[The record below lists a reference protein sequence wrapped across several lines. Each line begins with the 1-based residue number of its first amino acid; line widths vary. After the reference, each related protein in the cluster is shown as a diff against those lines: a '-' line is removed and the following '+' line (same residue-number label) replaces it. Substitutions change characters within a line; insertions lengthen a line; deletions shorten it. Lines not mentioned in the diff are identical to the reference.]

1 MTRLYVINGNL
12 QIIDAERLTTN
23 AINAYEIHVDFAE
36 DWSGF
41 TQTAILYQTTKGKRY
56 EIDFVGNVFIVPKT
70 ILQVNLPVYV
80 GISGKSGTTR
90 KTTNFIKLEIAEGAT
105 SEKEEVTFV
114 QTVDTKIN
122 YIRLNENNVF
132 QYSTDGNNWLELK
145 GVAADNE
152 VLINGSVVQ
161 NEDGKPNILTDT
173 DSIAYESVD
182 ESTQKKLTLANSIK
196 KAIESN
202 TNEIAS
208 IKSKSF
214 AKVFSIDDFSQLG
227 TEQKYVMAIKKNEH
241 GLKKP
246 FVDKILLNQTADQNE
261 TTSFQTSVV
270 MQEKTLPTDTIKI
283 YVTIDLSK
291 LTEYSGIIYLRG
303 E

>member
-80 GISGKSGTTR
+80 GISGKNGMTR
-90 KTTNFIKLEIAEGAT
+90 KTTNFIKLEISEGAT

-145 GVAADNE
+145 GVSADNE

-161 NEDGKPNILTDT
+161 NENGKPNI
-173 DSIAYESVD
+173 
-182 ESTQKKLTLANSIK
+182 
-196 KAIESN
+196 
-202 TNEIAS
+202 
-208 IKSKSF
+208 
-214 AKVFSIDDFSQLG
+214 
-227 TEQKYVMAIKKNEH
+227 
-241 GLKKP
+241 
-246 FVDKILLNQTADQNE
+246 
-261 TTSFQTSVV
+261 
-270 MQEKTLPTDTIKI
+270 
-283 YVTIDLSK
+283 
-291 LTEYSGIIYLRG
+291 
-303 E
+303 

>member
-1 MTRLYVINGNL
+1 M
-12 QIIDAERLTTN
+12 Q
-23 AINAYEIHVDFAE
+23 
-36 DWSGF
+36 
-41 TQTAILYQTTKGKRY
+41 
-56 EIDFVGNVFIVPKT
+56 
-70 ILQVNLPVYV
+70 
-80 GISGKSGTTR
+80 
-90 KTTNFIKLEIAEGAT
+90 
-105 SEKEEVTFV
+105 
-114 QTVDTKIN
+114 
-122 YIRLNENNVF
+122 NEN
-132 QYSTDGNNWLELK
+132 
-145 GVAADNE
+145 
-152 VLINGSVVQ
+152 
-161 NEDGKPNILTDT
+161 GKPNILTDT
-173 DSIAYESVD
+173 DTIAYESVD
-182 ESTQKKLTLANSIK
+182 ESQKKKLTLANSIK
-196 KAIESN
+196 KAIEGN